1 MGIEKVV
8 FTGALT
14 FINPIFGTNTPV
26 GWLHNYYTSLKL
38 KAMRNETSKT
48 RKEAQNTQSEDM
60 TLSFKE
66 RQQLEIE
73 KAQREARW
81 KMQLFSH
88 V

>member
-1 MGIEKVV
+1 MK
-8 FTGALT
+8 
-14 FINPIFGTNTPV
+14 
-26 GWLHNYYTSLKL
+26 
-38 KAMRNETSKT
+38 NETSKT
-48 RKEAQNTQSEDM
+48 RKELHNAQPEDL

-81 KMQLFSH
+81 KMQLFGH

>member
-1 MGIEKVV
+1 
-8 FTGALT
+8 
-14 FINPIFGTNTPV
+14 
-26 GWLHNYYTSLKL
+26 
-38 KAMRNETSKT
+38 MRNETSKT